1 MKNYFRQFCYV
12 LVVICVLSAC
22 QSQKKI
28 VYFQDKSG
36 SSSPSEGNPMQSPG
50 NTGEF
55 LLKVYKQDFITVQ
68 FFIDNPEAVPGISST
83 MDQRMTDTRTFYE
96 RSFIVDNNGMLEL
109 PLVGR
114 IKVDG
119 LTLNE
124 CKEAII
130 KEYKEYI
137 TNPVI
142 VIKKLSFRITVLGE
156 VNKPGQY
163 YIPNESVTIS
173 EALGIAGDL
182 TQFGSRT
189 DIKIFRKA
197 NGKFEEIILDLTN
210 KDFLNT
216 PLNYLN
222 QDDVLYIRPLRR
234 RAAANAQPIIQIIST
249 AVSSAIL
256 VATFFAIRTN

>member
-1 MKNYFRQFCYV
+1 MKKYFLQCCYL
-12 LVVICVLSAC
+12 LVVVSVLSAC

-28 VYFQDKSG
+28 IYFQDKSG
-36 SSSPSEGNPMQSPG
+36 SG
-50 NTGEF
+50 NTTDGNTIQAPANTSDF
-55 LLKVYKQDFITVQ
+55 LLKVYKHDFITVQ
-68 FFIDNPEAVPGISST
+68 FYIDNPEAVPGISSSL
-83 MDQRMTDTRTFYE
+83 DQRMSDTRTFYE
-96 RSFIVDNNGMLEL
+96 RSFIVDDNGILEL
-109 PLVGR
+109 PLVGK
-114 IKVDG
+114 IQVEG
-119 LTLNE
+119 MTLHE

-130 KEYKEYI
+130 KAYKEYI

-156 VNKPGQY
+156 VNRPGQY
-163 YIPNESVTIS
+163 YIPNESVTVS

-197 NGKFEEIILDLTN
+197 NGKFEELTIDLTN

-222 QDDVLYIRPLRR
+222 QDDVMYIRPLRR

-256 VATFFAIRTN
+256 VATFFAVRTK